1 MTRADEPHQV
11 VHRGLA
17 PDARISEVLV
27 WAVAHAALAPSEHNS
42 QPWRFTAQVHDDDT
56 ATLSLLLD
64 ESRRLPVVDPTQRE
78 AVLACGAALLNLR
91 LALTGAGYG
100 SKVHLCPD
108 PDLPELLARL
118 LIEGRP
124 LGGDLDAELRL
135 AVALRGT
142 HRGPFERSDVPS
154 EVVDHLVAEAAREG
168 AFVTVL
174 DVTARDVLVRLD
186 LEAEQQLWT
195 DGEFRREAAQW
206 ARRNDTGQHDGVPG
220 YAYGIGAVRSWLRPT
235 LLRGGAARTM
245 APEEL
250 EAAGRDAAVVLVVG
264 SPDDSTPAVLRAGQ
278 AMQRLLLRARAQHLA
293 ASYLNGPLHV
303 PELRDQLGSVLG
315 MPAPQVVVRLGYG
328 ELVRPTPRR
337 GVNEVLVVNRP

>member
-17 PDARISEVLV
+17 PEATISEALV

-91 LALTGAGYG
+91 LALAGAGYG
-100 SKVHLCPD
+100 SHVHLCPD
-108 PDLPELLARL
+108 PDRPELLARL
-118 LIEGRP
+118 LIEGPPIAR
-124 LGGDLDAELRL
+124 DIDADLRL

-142 HRGPFERSDVPS
+142 HRGPFEGTDVPS
-154 EVVDHLVAEAAREG
+154 SQVNRLVAEAAREG

-174 DVTARDVLVRLD
+174 DEPGRDVLVRLD
-186 LEAEQQLWT
+186 LEAEQQLWA
-195 DGEFRREAAQW
+195 DGGFRREAAQW

-220 YAYGIGAVRSWLRPT
+220 YAYGIGAVRSWLQPT
-235 LLRGGAARTM
+235 LLRGGGRTM

-278 AMQRLLLRARAQHLA
+278 AMQRLLLRARAEHLA

-303 PELRDQLGSVLG
+303 TELRGQLGGILD

-337 GVNEVLVVNRP
+337 GVNEVLAMNRP